1 MDLRG
6 PKEWRQEDSYCS
18 PSKRWWRAGLR
29 QWEIYHR
36 FLTWQVPGGMNHCLF
51 GYLGFIQISTTALPP
66 WNEFSVT
73 HHLPPTS
80 RPQLW
85 EGSSQDT
92 LYPQHSVSSHFLQ
105 LTFIRVQI
113 WVSRL
118 WVEVRICISSKL
130 PVTRQQG
137 LSTQTCWLN
146 KNCSWNLD
154 LQSTLLLCFLVYKKG
169 LHITCHWVLRQGE
182 KHSGENPP
190 WPNPLS
196 SVEMPSIVES
206 EWRASPDP
214 LDGHK

>member
-1 MDLRG
+1 MKGWLKAVGD
-6 PKEWRQEDSYCS
+6 
-18 PSKRWWRAGLR
+18 
-29 QWEIYHR
+29 
-36 FLTWQVPGGMNHCLF
+36 
-51 GYLGFIQISTTALPP
+51 LPP
-66 WNEFSVT
+66 LPHLTSPRRNEP
-73 HHLPPTS
+73 LPLQLSRLYTDLYHSTAPMEWVLCNTSSSTS

-130 PVTRQQG
+130 PVTHQQG

-154 LQSTLLLCFLVYKKG
+154 LQSTLLLCFLVFKKG